1 MKKIILLLSF
11 IGILSSCSN
20 DDAEV
25 NIQEFVP
32 EEVSVGIKSGANI
45 NEIFNFINQFDHK
58 VDNINS
64 LTFKSDLPSDSL
76 QYVLDFFNEKS
87 YTNDGINWFV
97 TGYLHHQTNQIT
109 IFPRLFG
116 MDNAAYQND
125 WLISMEEMGLSEKH
139 NIELNS
145 GIIRFNVPKG
155 KEIEW
160 ENRFENYSI
169 VDWAE
174 LNYMADIEHN
184 TD

>member
-1 MKKIILLLSF
+1 MKNILILFSI

-20 DDAEV
+20 DGAEV
-25 NIQEFVP
+25 EVKEFVP
-32 EEVSVGIKSGANI
+32 EEVSVGIKNGINI
-45 NEIFNFINQFDHK
+45 IEIFNFINQFDHK

-64 LTFKSDLPSDSL
+64 LTFKSDIPSDSL
-76 QYVLDFFNEKS
+76 QYVLDFLNEKS
-87 YTNDGINWFV
+87 YTNDGTNWFV

-116 MDNAAYQND
+116 MDNVTYQND

-145 GIIRFNVPKG
+145 AIIRFYVPKG
-155 KEIEW
+155 KELDW
-160 ENRFENYSI
+160 KNRFENYNI

-174 LNYMADIEHN
+174 LNYIADIEHN